1 MPEMNRL
8 GEKQFFGWGSIL
20 WVIEPGNLDIERMS
34 EEIRRAAGNSCH
46 HHH

>member
-34 EEIRRAAGNSCH
+34 EEVRRAAANSYH
-46 HHH
+46 H